1 MNFFK
6 RNKGIIIA
14 VIVFLVV
21 LVFAFQVINI
31 FLSNDER
38 VLYGN
43 RLDGKADVALTKS
56 NIKKMKEAVAADTKN
71 CKVDEQGRIIN
82 VIITVNDDATLDSA
96 KNIATKVLDGLKP
109 DQKKYYDIQVFL
121 KKDVEAQDFPI
132 IGYKHHTKDNYT
144 FTKDR

>member
-31 FLSNDER
+31 FLSNDEK

-56 NIKKMKEAVAADTKN
+56 NINKIKEAVASETKN